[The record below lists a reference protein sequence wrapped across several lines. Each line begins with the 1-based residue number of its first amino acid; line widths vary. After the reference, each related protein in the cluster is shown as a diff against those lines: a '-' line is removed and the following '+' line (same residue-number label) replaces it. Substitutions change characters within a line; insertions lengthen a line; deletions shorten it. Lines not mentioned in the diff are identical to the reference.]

1 VLSRPFDWRDALA
14 VVRPETLIR
23 WQRAGWKLFWLLKS
37 QSVNRSGLNTPRDL
51 LQWATHTQNYGQLS
65 IHTRGVVD
73 VSAGEMRAG

>member
-1 VLSRPFDWRDALA
+1 MLSRPFDWRDALA

-37 QSVNRSGLNTPRDL
+37 QSVRLEHPQRLAAVGN
-51 LQWATHTQNYGQLS
+51 HTQNYGQLS
-65 IHTRGVVD
+65 IHRRGVVD